1 MRCDSGVSWKGGVW
15 SKLLW
20 EGFSRFERKFLLAQV
35 HILRRAQLSWLG
47 RLMARACAVL
57 GTCLDRAPWAQLS
70 AAVEGQK
77 VGLLPLPGRAGGRQ
91 LCKHNR
97 W

>member
-35 HILRRAQLSWLG
+35 HILRRAQLSWLDW
-47 RLMARACAVL
+47 LMALACTVRD
-57 GTCLDRAPWAQLS
+57 TYLDRAF
-70 AAVEGQK
+70 
-77 VGLLPLPGRAGGRQ
+77 
-91 LCKHNR
+91 
-97 W
+97 

>member
-1 MRCDSGVSWKGGVW
+1 M
-15 SKLLW
+15 LW
-20 EGFSRFERKFLLAQV
+20 EGFSRFEGKFRLAQV
-35 HILRRAQLSWLG
+35 KFLVADVCDPGRAQLSWLG

-91 LCKHNR
+91 LCKHSR